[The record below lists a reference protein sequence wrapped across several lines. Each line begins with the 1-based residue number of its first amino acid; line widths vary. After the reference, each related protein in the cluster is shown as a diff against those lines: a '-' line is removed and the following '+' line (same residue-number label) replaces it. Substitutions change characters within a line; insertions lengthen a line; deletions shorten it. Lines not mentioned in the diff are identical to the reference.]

1 MTGQL
6 APDYAE
12 AAQAGGGAAT
22 GHGGPPRPTRIAI
35 GIDCTPDLA
44 FASVMLAGMVGERI
58 LIERAVGKSPTGQL
72 LEDHRAGTDWVI
84 PRVKTLKA
92 DRRYRV
98 AAILIDPMSPAS
110 VLIPEAEKAGLEL
123 TLTSTRDVGQAC
135 GLFLKWAIEGTLLH
149 LGHANEDLRTAV
161 AGAAKRDIGDGLWAW
176 ARKNTEID
184 ISPLCGGTLAA
195 WGAHKF
201 GRGYDV
207 LNSIA

>member
-1 MTGQL
+1 MPTL
-6 APDYAE
+6 PVTE
-12 AAQAGGGAAT
+12 QAGDGAAT
-22 GHGGPPRPTRIAI
+22 GHGGPPRPSRIAI

-44 FASVMLAGMVGERI
+44 FASVILAGVIDDGRI

-84 PRVKTLKA
+84 PRVKVLKA

-98 AAILIDPMSPAS
+98 AAIMIDPMSPAS

-135 GLFLKWAIEGTLLH
+135 GLFLKWAVEGTLLH

-161 AGAAKRDIGDGLWAW
+161 AGAVKRDIGDGLWAW

-201 GRGYDV
+201 GRGYNV